1 VQTRSIHNQIAAGW
15 FKDKRPLV
23 TGDNGENNMVDDA
36 STRRSF
42 LAEAGKLAGAGWLSL
57 NAPVLL
63 AAGEAA
69 ARQQAA
75 GKNWVNLSAA
85 EARGFGAVA
94 DQIIPPDDM
103 PGASDAGVVYFI
115 DNALGGFA
123 AGMSGM
129 LKSGLQALDGQTLAE
144 FGEAD
149 GFAALPF
156 DRQTGI
162 IRTVEDSPFFQSMI
176 FLTHCGMFAM
186 PSWGGNLDKA
196 GWALLGF
203 ENLHAWQPPF
213 GYYDAEAREQGESS

>member
-1 VQTRSIHNQIAAGW
+1 
-15 FKDKRPLV
+15 
-23 TGDNGENNMVDDA
+23 MVDDA
-36 STRRSF
+36 STRRRF

-57 NAPVLL
+57 NAPMLL

-69 ARQQAA
+69 AKQKAA
-75 GKNWVNLSAA
+75 GQGWVNMSVAQ
-85 EARGFGAVA
+85 ARGFGAVA

-123 AGMSGM
+123 AGMSGT
-129 LKSGLQALDGQTLAE
+129 LKTGLQVLNSKTLAE
-144 FGEAD
+144 YGEDD

-156 DRQTGI
+156 DRQTSI
-162 IRTVEDSPFFQSMI
+162 IRTVEDRPFFQMMI

-186 PSWGGNLDKA
+186 PSWGGNRDKS
-196 GWALLGF
+196 GWNLLGF

-213 GYYDAEAREQGESS
+213 GFYDAEARRRGESS